1 MTQALKTAWRL
12 AHSEIR
18 LHSFAPESSV
28 LFHCASG
35 DTHMLDLF
43 GSTIIT
49 VLEKG
54 LVTESVMYSKVA
66 GILNYE
72 LDDSGLLET

>member
-1 MTQALKTAWRL
+1 
-12 AHSEIR
+12 
-18 LHSFAPESSV
+18 
-28 LFHCASG
+28 
-35 DTHMLDLF
+35 MLDLF

-66 GILNYE
+66 EMLNYE
-72 LDDSGLLET
+72 LDDALVEHLQALLETLQKLDIIEQV